1 MRETHQPPTT
11 SPAGPPHDRA
21 HTCHSRTHPRHS
33 HVGGNPPR
41 CVHTPE
47 KMPPPTVDGNRH
59 NATEFDEP
67 LRKLVPARDAR
78 RRQRRSVPF
87 SRHGL
92 PQAAAGSTLRHS
104 REGGNPP
111 RCDHTPEETAP
122 FSPATKSDR
131 IRQKST
137 ETRVRAFPNS
147 RAYARARG
155 DAVPFPF
162 SRHGDCP
169 QSGSRLD
176 SSPSF
181 PHPRHSRVGGNPSRC
196 AIRRTAW
203 SCRPQIVI
211 SIDQTKP
218 PAALC

>member
-1 MRETHQPPTT
+1 MRETYQPKRHHAHGVASRGDNPMRETHQPPTT
-11 SPAGPPHDRA
+11 SPAGPPHD
-21 HTCHSRTHPRHS
+21 HTHPCHSRTHP
-33 HVGGNPPR
+33 
-41 CVHTPE
+41 
-47 KMPPPTVDGNRH
+47 
-59 NATEFDEP
+59 
-67 LRKLVPARDAR
+67 
-78 RRQRRSVPF
+78 
-87 SRHGL
+87 
-92 PQAAAGSTLRHS
+92 RHS

-122 FSPATKSDR
+122 FPPATKSDR

-203 SCRPQIVI
+203 SCRPRTVI
-211 SIDQTKP
+211 PTDQTEP